1 MKLLGISSSKIASIA
16 FLLMTLLFALL
27 LSGMEFLKSSNAAE
41 VPVFREGI
49 EGEDDGDEDEGSAP
63 APVTENEKFTEGGP
77 ADEEEE
83 ENTDGFAEGN
93 TPEKKKIEGFEI
105 YSNTARSYTP
115 FNSQ

>member
-27 LSGMEFLKSSNAAE
+27 LSGMDFLKSSNAAE
-41 VPVFREGI
+41 VPVFREGF
-49 EGEDDGDEDEGSAP
+49 GDDDEDEGSAP
-63 APVTENEKFTEGGP
+63 APVTENEKFTEGCP

-115 FNSQ
+115 FNN

>member
-16 FLLMTLLFALL
+16 FLLMTLLLALL

-49 EGEDDGDEDEGSAP
+49 EGEDDEDDDPATVPVPATGS
-63 APVTENEKFTEGGP
+63 EKFTEGGP
-77 ADEEEE
+77 ADDETEDE
-83 ENTDGFAEGN
+83 TDGFTEGN

-115 FNSQ
+115 FQ